1 MSRHPEFL
9 EEEDDDGDVLM
20 DCHDDDDD
28 EGDVAPNGLPP
39 RMPGSF
45 VNGEK

>member
-9 EEEDDDGDVLM
+9 EEEDDDGDVRM
-20 DCHDDDDD
+20 DCHDDDD